1 MKITTM
7 YDIQLLMFVF
17 VVPCVAMGLMFVF
30 GVIGVLLEIF
40 KCHKPNITKYVVII
54 SGCILI
60 AWFLYTWKS
69 GETTE
74 ANRELINRLERDYR
88 SLQSEVS
95 DIRVRSNL

>member
-1 MKITTM
+1 MKITTLHEL
-7 YDIQLLMFVF
+7 QLLMFVF
-17 VVPCVAMGLMFVF
+17 IVPCAAMGFMFIF
-30 GVIGVLLEIF
+30 GVIGVILEIF

-74 ANRELINRLERDYR
+74 ANRALINRLERDYR
-88 SLQSEVS
+88 LLQSEVI
-95 DIRVRSNL
+95 DIKMRDSL

>member
-1 MKITTM
+1 MKIATM
-7 YDIQLLMFVF
+7 YDIQLLMFVLI
-17 VVPCVAMGLMFVF
+17 VPCAAMVFMFVF

-40 KCHKPNITKYVVII
+40 KCHKPNITKYLVII

-74 ANRELINRLERDYR
+74 ANRALINRLERDYR

-95 DIRVRSNL
+95 EIKIRNGL

>member
-17 VVPCVAMGLMFVF
+17 VVPCAAMIFMFVF
-30 GVIGVLLEIF
+30 GLIGVTLEVF
-40 KCHKPNITKYVVII
+40 KCRKPMITKYVVVV

-74 ANRELINRLERDYR
+74 ANRVLIHRLERDYR
-88 SLQSEVS
+88 SLQDEVS
-95 DIRVRSNL
+95 EIKARVRL